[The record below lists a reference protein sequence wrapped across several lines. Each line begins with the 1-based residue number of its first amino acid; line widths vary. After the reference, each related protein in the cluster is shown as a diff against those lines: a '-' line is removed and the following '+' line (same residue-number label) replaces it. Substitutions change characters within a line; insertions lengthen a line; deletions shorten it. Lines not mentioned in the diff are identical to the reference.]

1 MERGQGILFGNETV
15 TMLDFSIIL
24 SLILV
29 RLGSIRATT
38 LQNGAGM
45 VSSTAMIHTIR
56 HEKRI
61 AWWSDN
67 GKIFRG
73 IFSSFVT

>member
-1 MERGQGILFGNETV
+1 
-15 TMLDFSIIL
+15 MLGLARIL

-29 RLGSIRATT
+29 RLSSIRATT

-45 VSSTAMIHTIR
+45 VSTTAMVHTIR

-61 AWWSDN
+61 AWESDN
-67 GKIFRG
+67 GKKIQG
-73 IFSSFVT
+73 KILCVVT